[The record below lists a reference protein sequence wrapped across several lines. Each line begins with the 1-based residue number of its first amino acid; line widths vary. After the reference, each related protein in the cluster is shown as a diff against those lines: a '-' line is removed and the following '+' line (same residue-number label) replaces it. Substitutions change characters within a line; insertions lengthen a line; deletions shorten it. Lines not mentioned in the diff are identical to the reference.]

1 MLWIGIAMIKNK
13 LKIVSITIILVLL
26 TGCIQE
32 QVNNDDPSNQKPIIT
47 EDTQLEQIILEGLIL
62 SGNQTQRYEDK
73 ELIVSGNIVV
83 LDNSKLEIKNSRITI
98 DIDYNKQYALVV
110 KNNATLY
117 IDNCYYQSIDWRWYN
132 FEYFDN
138 AKIRIVDFENEN
150 APWQTV
156 EQNVSAEFIRAAAG
170 ITIFANDD
178 EIDDPF
184 RGSILIRESNSVY
197 FEIDLKPEIDYDF
210 EFPNGFVE
218 EWHPDYFEGSIDVYN
233 STITNLDID
242 IWAGVDVVVRN
253 TDPLELGWIFGD
265 GFGQKHSVGS
275 SAEIVGL
282 KNMSYDDFTFEANNA
297 SLHLINTYVGG
308 WWPIVTGD
316 FELTVRDCFM
326 MDPWAY
332 NQAKFYVYDSFIFY
346 MSAANEA
353 IVEIHDSVVEDS
365 LVALDNSTI
374 MLFNTSFAGETSK
387 DPGAKI
393 IIDGVNIE

>member
-1 MLWIGIAMIKNK
+1 MKKNK
-13 LKIVSITIILVLL
+13 LKFISITIILVLL
-26 TGCIQE
+26 SGCVQE
-32 QVNNDDPSNQKPIIT
+32 QGNDDNPTNQKPIIT
-47 EDTQLEQIILEGLIL
+47 EDTALEQVILDGLTL
-62 SGNQTQRYEDK
+62 SGNQEQRYENK
-73 ELIVSGNIVV
+73 ELIVHGNIEV
-83 LDNSKLEIKNSRITI
+83 LDNSKLEIINSRITI

-110 KNNATLY
+110 NDNATLH
-117 IDNCYYQSIDWRWYN
+117 IDNVYYQSINWRWYN

-138 AKIRIVDFENEN
+138 AIIRITDFENEN

-156 EQNVSAEFIRAAAG
+156 EENVDAEFIRAAAG
-170 ITIFANDD
+170 ITIFANSD
-178 EIDDPF
+178 EIDDAF
-184 RGSILIRESNSVY
+184 RGSILIEESDSVY
-197 FEIDLKPEIDYDF
+197 FEIDLKPEVDYDF

-218 EWHPDYFEGSIDVYN
+218 EWHPDYFEGKVDVYN

-242 IWAGVDVVVRN
+242 IWPGVDVIVRN

-297 SLHLINTYVGG
+297 SLRLINTYVNG

-316 FELTVRDCFM
+316 FELTVRDSFM

-332 NQAKFYVYDSFIFY
+332 NQAKFYVYESFIFY
-346 MSAANEA
+346 MTAANDA
-353 IVEIHDSVVEDS
+353 VVEIYDSIVEDS

-374 MLFNTSFAGETSK
+374 MLYNTSFSGETSA
-387 DPGAKI
+387 DPGASI
-393 IIDGVNIE
+393 IINGVNIE

>member
-1 MLWIGIAMIKNK
+1 M
-13 LKIVSITIILVLL
+13 
-26 TGCIQE
+26 
-32 QVNNDDPSNQKPIIT
+32 
-47 EDTQLEQIILEGLIL
+47 
-62 SGNQTQRYEDK
+62 
-73 ELIVSGNIVV
+73 
-83 LDNSKLEIKNSRITI
+83 DNSKLEIINSRITI

-110 KNNATLY
+110 KNNATLH

-138 AKIRIVDFENEN
+138 AKVRIVDFENEN

-156 EQNVSAEFIRAAAG
+156 EQNVDAEFIRAAAG
-170 ITIFANDD
+170 ITIFANSD
-178 EIDDPF
+178 EIDDAF
-184 RGSILIRESNSVY
+184 SGSILIRESNSVY

-218 EWHPDYFEGSIDVYN
+218 EWHPDYFEGSVDVYN

-242 IWAGVDVVVRN
+242 IWAGVDVIVRN

-297 SLHLINTYVGG
+297 SLRLINTYVGG
-308 WWPIVTGD
+308 WWPIITGD

-332 NQAKFYVYDSFIFY
+332 NQAKFFVYDSFIFY
-346 MSAANEA
+346 MSAANDA
-353 IVEIHDSVVEDS
+353 VVEIHDSIVEDS

-374 MLFNTSFAGETSK
+374 MLFNTSFAGETSA
-387 DPGAKI
+387 DTGARI

>member
-1 MLWIGIAMIKNK
+1 MINSK
-13 LKIVSITIILVLL
+13 LKIFSITIILVLL
-26 TGCIQE
+26 TGCVQE
-32 QVNNDDPSNQKPIIT
+32 QVKDDPSNQKPIIT
-47 EDTQLEQIILEGLIL
+47 EDTVLEQVILDGLIL
-62 SGNQTQRYEDK
+62 SGNQEQRYEDK
-73 ELIVSGNIVV
+73 ELLVRGNIEV
-83 LDNSKLEIKNSRITI
+83 LDNSKLEIINSRIKI

-110 KNNATLY
+110 KNNATLH
-117 IDNCYYQSIDWRWYN
+117 IDNVYYQSIDWRWYN

-138 AKIRIVDFENEN
+138 AIIRITDFENEN

-156 EQNVSAEFIRAAAG
+156 EENVDAEFIRAAAG
-170 ITIFANDD
+170 ITIFANSD
-178 EIDDPF
+178 EIDDAF
-184 RGSILIRESNSVY
+184 RGSILIRGSNSVY

-218 EWHPDYFEGSIDVYN
+218 EWHPDYFEGSVDVYN

-242 IWAGVDVVVRN
+242 IWAGVDVIVRN

-297 SLHLINTYVGG
+297 SLRLINTYVDG

-316 FELTVRDCFM
+316 FELTVRDSFM

-346 MSAANEA
+346 ITAANDA
-353 IVEIHDSVVEDS
+353 VVEIYDSIVEDS

-374 MLFNTSFAGETSK
+374 MLFNTSFSGETSA
-387 DPGAKI
+387 DPGARI
-393 IIDGVNIE
+393 IIDGVYIE

>member
-1 MLWIGIAMIKNK
+1 MKKCK
-13 LKIVSITIILVLL
+13 LKFLSITIILVLL
-26 TGCIQE
+26 TGCVQE
-32 QVNNDDPSNQKPIIT
+32 QVNVDDKSNQKPIIS
-47 EDTQLEQIILEGLIL
+47 EDTILEQVILDGLKL
-62 SGNQTQRYEDK
+62 SENQTQRYENK
-73 ELIVSGNIVV
+73 ELLVRGNIEV
-83 LDNSKLEIKNSRITI
+83 LDNSKLEIINSRITI

-110 KNNATLY
+110 KDNGTLH
-117 IDNCYYQSIDWRWYN
+117 IDNVYYQSIDWRWYN

-138 AKIRIVDFENEN
+138 AIIRIVDFENEN

-156 EQNVSAEFIRAAAG
+156 EQNVDAEFTRAAAG
-170 ITIFANDD
+170 ITIFANSDEMDD
-178 EIDDPF
+178 AF

-218 EWHPDYFEGSIDVYN
+218 EWHPDYFEGSVDVYN

-265 GFGQKHSVGS
+265 GFGQKHSVGT

-297 SLHLINTYVGG
+297 SLRLINTYVDG

-316 FELTVRDCFM
+316 FELTVRDSFM

-346 MSAANEA
+346 MTAANDA
-353 IVEIHDSVVEDS
+353 VVEIHDSIVEDS

-374 MLFNTSFAGETSK
+374 MLFNTSFSGETSAG
-387 DPGAKI
+387 PGASI

>member
-1 MLWIGIAMIKNK
+1 MIRIN
-13 LKIVSITIILVLL
+13 LKFYIITIVLILL
-26 TGCIQE
+26 TGCVQE
-32 QVNNDDPSNQKPIIT
+32 QDNFDDIQSNQKPIIT
-47 EDTQLEQIILEGLIL
+47 EDTQLEQVILDGLTL
-62 SGNQTQRYEDK
+62 SGNQEQRYEDI
-73 ELIVSGNIVV
+73 ELIVRGNIEV
-83 LDNSKLEIKNSRITI
+83 LDNTKLKIINSRITI

-110 KNNATLY
+110 KNNATLH

-138 AKIRIVDFENEN
+138 AIIRIVDFENEN

-156 EQNVSAEFIRAAAG
+156 EQNVDAELIRAAAG
-170 ITIFANDD
+170 ITIFANSD
-178 EIDDPF
+178 EIDDAF
-184 RGSILIRESNSVY
+184 RGSILIRDSNSVY
-197 FEIDLKPEIDYDF
+197 FEIDLKPDIDYDF
-210 EFPNGFVE
+210 EFPNGFVK

-282 KNMSYDDFTFEANNA
+282 KNKSYDDFTFEANNA
-297 SLHLINTYVGG
+297 SLRLINTYVGG

-332 NQAKFYVYDSFIFY
+332 NRAKFYVYDSFIFY
-346 MSAANEA
+346 MSAANDA
-353 IVEIHDSVVEDS
+353 VVEIYDSVV
-365 LVALDNSTI
+365 
-374 MLFNTSFAGETSK
+374 
-387 DPGAKI
+387 
-393 IIDGVNIE
+393 

>member
-1 MLWIGIAMIKNK
+1 MSVKP
-13 LKIVSITIILVLL
+13 IILLIL
-26 TGCIQE
+26 MILILFCFCGCIQE
-32 QVNNDDPSNQKPIIT
+32 QVNNNQSNQKPTIT
-47 EDTQLEQIILEGLIL
+47 EDTQLEQVILDGLTL
-62 SGNQTQRYEDK
+62 SGFQEQRYEDK
-73 ELIVSGNIVV
+73 ELIVRGNIEV
-83 LDNSKLEIKNSRITI
+83 LDNSKLEIINSRITI

-110 KNNATLY
+110 KNNATLH
-117 IDNCYYQSIDWRWYN
+117 IDNTYYQSIDWRWFN

-138 AKIRIVDFENEN
+138 AIIRIVDFENEN
-150 APWQTV
+150 SPWQTV
-156 EQNVSAEFIRAAAG
+156 EQNVDAEFIRAAAG

-197 FEIDLKPEIDYDF
+197 FEIDLKPEVDYDF

-218 EWHPDYFEGSIDVYN
+218 EWHPDYFEGTIDVYN

-265 GFGQKHSVGS
+265 GFGQGHSVGT

-282 KNMSYDDFTFEANNA
+282 KDMTYDDFTFEANNA
-297 SLHLINTYVGG
+297 SLRLINTYVGG
-308 WWPIVTGD
+308 WWPIVTGE

-332 NQAKFYVYDSFIFY
+332 NSAKFNVYDSFIFY
-346 MSAANEA
+346 MSAANNA
-353 IVEIHDSVVEDS
+353 VVEIHDSVVEDS

-374 MLFNTSFAGETSK
+374 ILFNTSFSGETQI
-387 DPGAKI
+387 DPGASI
-393 IIDGVNIE
+393 IIDGVNVE

>member
-1 MLWIGIAMIKNK
+1 MFKSK
-13 LKIVSITIILVLL
+13 LKIISIIFILVLL
-26 TGCIQE
+26 TGCVQD
-32 QVNNDDPSNQKPIIT
+32 QVKDDNPTNQKPIIN
-47 EDTQLEQIILEGLIL
+47 EDTQLEQVILDGLKL
-62 SGNQTQRYEDK
+62 SGNQEKRYENK
-73 ELIVSGNIVV
+73 ELIVRGNIEV
-83 LDNSKLEIKNSRITI
+83 LDNSKLEIINSRITI

-110 KNNATLY
+110 KNNATLN

-138 AKIRIVDFENEN
+138 AIIRIVDFENEN

-156 EQNVSAEFIRAAAG
+156 EQNVDAEFIRAAAG
-170 ITIFANDD
+170 ITIFANSD
-178 EIDDPF
+178 EIDDAF
-184 RGSILIRESNSVY
+184 SGSMIIRESNFVY
-197 FEIDLKPEIDYDF
+197 FEIDLKPEVDYDF

-218 EWHPDYFEGSIDVYN
+218 EWHPDYFEGSVDVYN

-242 IWAGVDVVVRN
+242 IWPGVDVVVRN

-297 SLHLINTYVGG
+297 TLRLINTYVDG

-316 FELTVRDCFM
+316 FELTVRDSFM

-346 MSAANEA
+346 MSAANDA
-353 IVEIHDSVVEDS
+353 VVEIHDSVVEDS

-374 MLFNTSFAGETSK
+374 FLFNTSFAGTTSA
-387 DPGAKI
+387 DPGASI
-393 IIDGVNIE
+393 IIDGVNVE